1 MSIKFEVVIKD
12 LQNVIKDRKDGD
24 ASSSYVAKL
33 CSKGVKK
40 IAQKVGEEAVEVAIA
55 ATENDKKEV
64 VQESADLLFH
74 LLILWEKMGIDA
86 DDIGDELASRAGIS
100 GIEEKKNR
108 KK

>member
-1 MSIKFEVVIKD
+1 MSFATVIKE
-12 LQNVIKDRKDGD
+12 LQMVIKDRKDGD

-33 CSKGVKK
+33 CSTGTKK

-74 LLILWEKMGIDA
+74 LLVLWEKMEIDA
-86 DDIGDELASRAGIS
+86 DDIGEELAGRAGLS
-100 GIEEKKNR
+100 GLEEKKNR
-108 KK
+108 TT